1 MGENTSFQVLNISD
15 ILPNRF
21 QPRIKFE
28 DEALDELAES
38 ISRFGVIEPIVVRP
52 IGNKYEIIA
61 GERRYKASKLASKT
75 TIPSIV
81 INLSDK
87 DSEELA
93 LLENVQRQ
101 SLNPIEEAV
110 SYKRILDMGYITREE
125 LSKKIGKPQ
134 SVILNKTRL
143 LNLADEVQSYL
154 LNNKISERHARALLN
169 ITDLDDQVEMLHR
182 IVNERLT
189 VKKTNKEI
197 RNYIENN
204 KDDETETL
212 FDDERGNDKVDID
225 KIMREAQDINPEN
238 NVSAEAPDLMAASPA
253 PSPVGV
259 NQVFEST
266 PINNDSAIT
275 QEPSKFVNVQPSTGA
290 PSAMNNMAN
299 NGNGVT
305 FDSMFNGP
313 MAVQTPVSESSTG
326 SKPILNTNTSIN
338 SEPVS
343 APVLNPESS
352 IPPIKNSEVVSPEP
366 VVNSASTINDEISS
380 IVSDAL
386 KNQPVDN
393 QGVTPPLSNI
403 PDFSIN
409 TPVSS
414 EVNQAPTTVEP
425 VNNAGMF
432 DQSGTLQSND
442 ALASNPVP
450 VVETPAM
457 EQVNNIPNASL
468 NNLDGTLINNVSEVS
483 PIPQADNSTQQVSVT
498 NNIPDYAGIVQKLR
512 EFADEIEKNGHFVNL
527 EEVDLGNQYK
537 VIFTFDK

>member
-1 MGENTSFQVLNISD
+1 M
-15 ILPNRF
+15 
-21 QPRIKFE
+21 
-28 DEALDELAES
+28 
-38 ISRFGVIEPIVVRP
+38 
-52 IGNKYEIIA
+52 
-61 GERRYKASKLASKT
+61 
-75 TIPSIV
+75 
-81 INLSDK
+81 
-87 DSEELA
+87 
-93 LLENVQRQ
+93 
-101 SLNPIEEAV
+101 
-110 SYKRILDMGYITREE
+110 
-125 LSKKIGKPQ
+125 
-134 SVILNKTRL
+134 
-143 LNLADEVQSYL
+143 

-225 KIMREAQDINPEN
+225 KIIREAQDINPEN
-238 NVSAEAPDLMAASPA
+238 KVSAEAAGLMAASPA

-290 PSAMNNMAN
+290 PSDMNNMSN

-313 MAVQTPVSESSTG
+313 MTVQTPVSESSTG
-326 SKPILNTNTSIN
+326 SEPILNTNTSIN

-352 IPPIKNSEVVSPEP
+352 IPPINNSDVVSPEP
-366 VVNSASTINDEISS
+366 VVNSTSTINDEISS